1 VTQLVLR
8 GGLTLR
14 TAIASGTL
22 GLLIV
27 AVFTVMLVAISE
39 QRDSGDSAR
48 QSRAQLSTADRL
60 LTLLIDLETG
70 QRGFVITRKQSFLE
84 PWRLALTALP
94 TGAQTLVSGAD
105 DASQRRRS
113 RAIAREIDAYIR
125 DYSAPLVRAAQRGD
139 PAARSVRATEE
150 GKRRVDALR
159 AQFDQFRDAERN
171 LVDAR
176 EHQADV
182 DSNRAI
188 IAAIAGLVGSL
199 VLILL
204 FGTYLTRR
212 IARPIRR
219 AAAMAGRLARGELS
233 VRTTARGPAE
243 VGELERAFNTM
254 ADSLQRSQAE
264 LAASRARVVAA
275 ADHSRRRIERD
286 LHDGAQQQLVTLA
299 LELRETEELT
309 PPELSDLRQRVAAM
323 GDSVSEVLDELQQIS
338 RGIHPAILSE
348 GGISPALKTLARR
361 SAVPV
366 ELDLRSAA
374 RRLGEQVELTAYFV
388 VSEALANAAKH
399 ANASMV
405 WIRFETEADV
415 ARITVRDDGVGGAE
429 VGGGSGLLGLADR
442 VEAIGGK
449 FELESPPGQGTLL
462 RVELPIADH

>member
-1 VTQLVLR
+1 VSQLVLR

-22 GLLIV
+22 AVLIV

-48 QSRAQLSTADRL
+48 QSRAKLSTADRL
-60 LTLLIDLETG
+60 LTMLIDLETG

-84 PWRLALTALP
+84 PWSVAIATLP
-94 TGAQTLVSGAD
+94 AGARTLVSGAD
-105 DASQRRRS
+105 NPSQRRRAT
-113 RAIAREIDAYIR
+113 AIAREIDAYIR
-125 DYSAPLVRAAQRGD
+125 DYSAPLVRAAERGD

-159 AQFDQFRDAERN
+159 AQFDKFRDAERN

-188 IAAIAGLVGSL
+188 VAAVAGLVGSL

-204 FGTYLTRR
+204 FGTYIGRR
-212 IARPIRR
+212 IARPIGR

-233 VRTTARGPAE
+233 ARTAARGPAE

-254 ADSLQRSQAE
+254 ADSLERSQAD
-264 LAASRARVVAA
+264 LTASRARVVAA
-275 ADHSRRRIERD
+275 ADHSRRQIERD
-286 LHDGAQQQLVTLA
+286 LHDGAQQRLVTLA
-299 LELRETEELT
+299 LELREAEELT
-309 PPELSDLRQRVAAM
+309 PPELAELRQRLTVM
-323 GDSVSEVLDELQQIS
+323 GDDISEVLDELQQIS

-348 GGISPALKTLARR
+348 GGIGPALKTLARR

-366 ELDLRSAA
+366 ELDLRSA

-405 WIRFETEADV
+405 WIRFDTEDGV

-429 VGGGSGLLGLADR
+429 VGAGSGLLGLADR

-449 FELESPPGQGTLL
+449 FELESPAGEGTLL
-462 RVELPIADH
+462 RAEFPIAD

>member
-70 QRGFVITRKQSFLE
+70 QRGFVITRKQSLLE
-84 PWRLALTALP
+84 PWRVALTALP
-94 TGAQTLVSGAD
+94 GGARTLVGGAD
-105 DASQRRRS
+105 NASQRRRA
-113 RAIAREIDAYIR
+113 RAIAQEIDVYIR
-125 DYSAPLVRAAQRGD
+125 DYSTPLVRAAERGD

-182 DSNRAI
+182 DSTRAI
-188 IAAIAGLVGSL
+188 VAAVAGLVGSL
-199 VLILL
+199 VLIALY
-204 FGTYLTRR
+204 GSYLTRR

-233 VRTTARGPAE
+233 VRTAVRGPAE

-275 ADHSRRRIERD
+275 ADHSRRQIERD

-299 LELRETEELT
+299 LELREAEELT
-309 PPELSDLRQRVAAM
+309 PPELADLRQRVAAM

-366 ELDLRSAA
+366 ELDLRSD

-405 WIRFETEADV
+405 WIRFETEDGV

-449 FELESPPGQGTLL
+449 FELESRPGQGTLV
-462 RVELPIADH
+462 RAELPIADH